1 MTDRWTNLVVQ
12 RQTRRSL
19 PARDRQSVLLV
30 VSVRRTRMQA
40 LCGRCRRA
48 RRGALGVRVRGNTM
62 DVWDVAAVGHT
73 ELYQSVRN
81 LTRFEIGVSEGERH
95 QGVYGT
101 GSAGAS

>member
-1 MTDRWTNLVVQ
+1 
-12 RQTRRSL
+12 
-19 PARDRQSVLLV
+19 
-30 VSVRRTRMQA
+30 
-40 LCGRCRRA
+40 
-48 RRGALGVRVRGNTM
+48 M